1 MKAKTLFNSLIVTVL
16 ILTSNILMAHNG
28 EGDEP
33 TKKEDKI
40 QVITSQLSFGDATIN
55 WSDKRID
62 FIEISSNNGQFMP
75 SFPVL
80 DASSLHLND
89 LLNGN
94 YTINFIANGE
104 IIYSKS
110 LLVQR

>member
-1 MKAKTLFNSLIVTVL
+1 
-16 ILTSNILMAHNG
+16 MAHNG

-33 TKKEDKI
+33 TKKEDKV
-40 QVITSQLSFGDATIN
+40 QVITNQLNIGDATIN

-62 FIEISSNNGQFMP
+62 FIEITSNNGQFMP

-89 LLNGN
+89 LLNGK
-94 YTINFIANGE
+94 YTVNFIANGE
-104 IIYSKS
+104 VLYSKS